1 MATKLEAE
9 IALNVPVQVGPVEV
23 DVRLVLWVVDFVVVD
38 VVVVRVV
45 DFVVVVVV
53 LDDVAL
59 LVVVLVAL
67 PGTHW

>member
-1 MATKLEAE
+1 MEAE
-9 IALNVPVQVGPVEV
+9 IALNVPVQVDPVEV
-23 DVRLVLWVVDFVVVD
+23 DVRLVLWAVDFVV

-67 PGTHW
+67 PGTH